1 MEDSKPLLTLVKS
14 RFVDEATPA
23 LEPKEAG
30 LLETLSMLCSFHT
43 AEDMASFLYSEMFQ
57 NLIGRRPPFIVFEI
71 GVTSITPKLWSSLR
85 LKMVCSLLMG
95 KRPGLLLTTFT
106 KPRMSKMRHNNS
118 RTGIKLST
126 LPQEGMTECVQ

>member
-1 MEDSKPLLTLVKS
+1 MGDSKPLLTLVKS

-71 GVTSITPKLWSSLR
+71 GVYLDHTKTLELIAAEDGVLFADGQASGAFVDNIHKATNEQDAARQLSHWHQVVYTS
-85 LKMVCSLLMG
+85 
-95 KRPGLLLTTFT
+95 
-106 KPRMSKMRHNNS
+106 
-118 RTGIKLST
+118 TGRYD
-126 LPQEGMTECVQ
+126 

>member
-23 LEPKEAG
+23 LEPQEAG

-57 NLIGRRPPFIVFEI
+57 NLIGQRPPFIVFEI
-71 GVTSITPKLWSSLR
+71 GVYLDHTKTLELIASEDGVLFADGQASGAFVDNIHKATNEQDAAQQLSHWHQVVYTS
-85 LKMVCSLLMG
+85 
-95 KRPGLLLTTFT
+95 
-106 KPRMSKMRHNNS
+106 
-118 RTGIKLST
+118 TGRY
-126 LPQEGMTECVQ
+126 G